1 MEDISVG
8 DTVFLRKRPQ
18 CGNNVLQT
26 IVLWSVDFLKV
37 PEHGTIG
44 TTVPLSAALS
54 HPRKGT
60 SVVES
65 QTDCSTSGIT
75 TLTYYKILSGNV
87 LYHGIW
93 KIFIHTLENIPQDA
107 VTNAVPFS
115 TDIVSGVL
123 TTVDGLATV
132 GVVEVECSFEIGSR
146 GELEDC
152 QAHKQDGKHPT
163 CGYHSVKI
171 V

>member
-107 VTNAVPFS
+107 VTNAVPFP

-132 GVVEVECSFEIGSR
+132 GVGEVECSFEIGSR